1 MSKKHKVSLGMA
13 DHTSN
18 PKSTRRKTIF
28 KAQNELLDNEYNST
42 KLLIPT
48 DISKPFKEM
57 YHRYPGNNPNPIENI
72 QRVEITSMDEHFNK
86 LKYSDV
92 TFDSTFYN
100 KISKVAGQKI
110 FCCPGLFNMEFK
122 SSI

>member
-1 MSKKHKVSLGMA
+1 MA

-42 KLLIPT
+42 KLLIPN
-48 DISKPFKEM
+48 DVLDQFEEM
-57 YHRYPGNNPNPIENI
+57 YLRFSGNNPTPNENI
-72 QRVEITSMDEHFNK
+72 QRVEITSMDEYFNK